1 MAVKSS
7 IKYILVNLTVAL
19 LIDLTLAN
27 QTLITN
33 LIYESFY

>member
-7 IKYILVNLTVAL
+7 IKYILVDLTVAL